1 MINSLENHTSVHLE
15 TLLDLLGSQDL
26 TKPDNHHLPLKARR
40 RIIAKTLDEPLH
52 ATMAEIS
59 QTTVDHSKQDI
70 AENPDHVQAQQL
82 EAMTPAATRPTSPG
96 GSPQDKAVV
105 DQQEAQDDMEDKLSN
120 ALAPAK
126 SGSRKSRHGKKER
139 QKKIAVLTSGGD
151 SAGMNAAG
159 ESAV

>member
-1 MINSLENHTSVHLE
+1 
-15 TLLDLLGSQDL
+15 
-26 TKPDNHHLPLKARR
+26 
-40 RIIAKTLDEPLH
+40 
-52 ATMAEIS
+52 MAEIS

-96 GSPQDKAVV
+96 GSPQGQTT

-159 ESAV
+159 ESPCGKGYDRTGS